1 MDKYEAIVEQY
12 RSECEFSIP
21 MTSSERLA
29 HFARWYEDKYL
40 QEALTAAAMMKLHEE
55 KPDSPCSTVR
65 DIVVEWLEE
74 NGYDGLY
81 SPEYGCCCI
90 EVLIERDGRKCIC
103 TASTFSTCRPGVLKD
118 GKIVERE

>member
-55 KPDSPCSTVR
+55 KTCEFPSHIAYHNS
-65 DIVVEWLEE
+65 WW
-74 NGYDGLY
+74 
-81 SPEYGCCCI
+81 EYCPVC
-90 EVLIERDGRKCIC
+90 GRRIKE
-103 TASTFSTCRPGVLKD
+103 AK
-118 GKIVERE
+118 